1 MKTFFDLSF
10 VPRIQYDADALDD
23 PKSLASVKE
32 QLRKKVD
39 VCKDAD
45 DDYIDSPVFT
55 YKIYETITIPDKS
68 KIAEDS
74 TSLKEMLT
82 QADLYLESLKY
93 TEAELAFKK
102 VIETCQYTDNRL
114 ICHYILA
121 MYKKDLSVENLKH
134 ALTVLR
140 EYIDLETTTWE
151 DALGIAA
158 AIYIRLFNITKEKP
172 YLFSAIDYYRRGSNY
187 ESGTLYC
194 ARNYCASLLKASQ
207 IFGDSNILKEYYYT
221 AVHNAKYYLNRYPY
235 PMNEQNLRNRV
246 WLVSNIRDL
255 YLIAIGDDSLAPPMA
270 PVSERQKKTIEQGRQ
285 ILEDDLK
292 NMKIACGI
300 A

>member
-1 MKTFFDLSF
+1 M
-10 VPRIQYDADALDD
+10 
-23 PKSLASVKE
+23 
-32 QLRKKVD
+32 
-39 VCKDAD
+39 
-45 DDYIDSPVFT
+45 
-55 YKIYETITIPDKS
+55 
-68 KIAEDS
+68 
-74 TSLKEMLT
+74 
-82 QADLYLESLKY
+82 
-93 TEAELAFKK
+93 
-102 VIETCQYTDNRL
+102 
-114 ICHYILA
+114 
-121 MYKKDLSVENLKH
+121 
-134 ALTVLR
+134 
-140 EYIDLETTTWE
+140 
-151 DALGIAA
+151 
-158 AIYIRLFNITKEKP
+158 
-172 YLFSAIDYYRRGSNY
+172 
-187 ESGTLYC
+187 
-194 ARNYCASLLKASQ
+194 LKASQ